1 MTTNIQPFMQGFIL
15 YAGMIVAF
23 GPQNLFLLRLGLNR
37 QFLFPTVIVTALVDV
52 LLISLGVG
60 GLGTAIATNKW
71 LLLLS
76 TLGGGVFLF
85 VYAGRSFHSAW
96 RGQPVAEGGLSEM
109 TSLTLK
115 GAILTALSF
124 SLLNPAAY
132 VDTLLIVGTT
142 SGRYAIDERILFGL
156 GAAMASCLW
165 FFTLTYGSSR
175 LSPLFNRAMA
185 WRALDMVSGCIM
197 VNLGVSLFTTQSA
210 LLW

>member
-1 MTTNIQPFMQGFIL
+1 MQGFIL

-37 QFLFPTVIVTALVDV
+37 QFLLPTVIVTALVDV
-52 LLISLGVG
+52 LLIGLGVG

-71 LLLLS
+71 LLILA

-96 RGQPVAEGGLSEM
+96 RGQSIAEGGLSQM

-156 GAAMASCLW
+156 GAAMASCVW

-175 LSPLFNRAMA
+175 LSPLFNRTMA

>member
-1 MTTNIQPFMQGFIL
+1 MSTNSQALTEGFIL
-15 YAGMIVAF
+15 YAGLIIAL
-23 GPQNLFLLRLGLNR
+23 GPQNLYLVRQGLNR
-37 QFLFPTVIVTALVDV
+37 SYLFTTVMVSSVANV
-52 LLISLGVG
+52 LLVSLGIG
-60 GLGTAIATNKW
+60 GLGTVIATSKP
-71 LLLLS
+71 LLLIT
-76 TLGGGVFLF
+76 TLGGGVFLLA
-85 VYAGRSFHSAW
+85 YALRSFHSAW
-96 RGQPVAEGGLSEM
+96 HGQGLSEDGFAKSA
-109 TSLTLK
+109 SLTFK
-115 GAILTALSF
+115 SAILAALSF

-156 GAAMASCLW
+156 GAAMASCVW

-175 LSPLFNRAMA
+175 LSPLFNRTMA